1 MARSETI
8 ILVIYKF
15 SSKNNQIWNYQI
27 KIYIICGGAKTF
39 GAVPN
44 ASGGVQIISGGVRTP
59 RTPQK
64 IRAWS
69 QHTISCTAWKED
81 YNRNFNTDSHFVLK
95 FSSLNIC
102 WNLESILTFF
112 FLFGIFY
119 KLKQIRKS
127 KYYNDEIKRFTY
139 VTSWSSPWKTQ
150 VGIRQCQPNG
160 PFPL

>member
-1 MARSETI
+1 MRPYFLWVVAGCCQNGVCCHTN
-8 ILVIYKF
+8 YW
-15 SSKNNQIWNYQI
+15 KNHEKNIQKKNYFRPTDPNFFTIWNRNHKYFF
-27 KIYIICGGAKTF
+27 YAL
-39 GAVPN
+39 
-44 ASGGVQIISGGVRTP
+44 
-59 RTPQK
+59 
-64 IRAWS
+64 
-69 QHTISCTAWKED
+69 QHERRITVL
-81 YNRNFNTDSHFVLK
+81 RNFNTDSHFVLK

-150 VGIRQCQPNG
+150 VGIRQCQPNCR
-160 PFPL
+160 PAKRQLYI